1 MCISTFTRASKVSL
15 GVLVAAGLMACAAP
29 GDNYQSNRYPA
40 NSPAQ
45 RADQNFDRGT
55 EYGRVV
61 SIYEQARQGNGN
73 TSGAGAVIGAVVGGV
88 LGNQIGGGSG
98 RALATAAGAVGGA
111 VAGNAVESRNGRASR
126 VDEYRIVIALD
137 QGGRRDYDVSN
148 PGDLR
153 VGDRVRLYAGEI
165 SHY

>member
-1 MCISTFTRASKVSL
+1 MRISIFKRASQMVC
-15 GVLVAAGLMACAAP
+15 GVLLAAGLMACAAP

-40 NSPAQ
+40 NNPAQ
-45 RADQNFDRGT
+45 RADQSFDRGT

-61 SIYEQARQGNGN
+61 SLYAQARQGNGN
-73 TSGAGAVIGAVVGGV
+73 TSGAGAVIGAVVGGL

-98 RALATAAGAVGGA
+98 RALATAAGVVGGA
-111 VAGNAVESRNGRASR
+111 VAGNAVESRNGQANR

-153 VGDRVRLYAGEI
+153 VGDRVRLYNGEI